1 MLDYIFSWEAL
12 WWLLIPI
19 YVLCSAALIV
29 IVLLQKGKGVG
40 FAGAFGV
47 GAGSDT
53 LFGPRSAKSLPHKLT
68 YVSATVFMILALV
81 MSMLSGRVGKG
92 EAPDLVDENAP
103 MESATMDALFDEAG
117 GGGATGEASSSNETT
132 TTVTP
137 TPVIVNLDE
146 AVAPTAPVE
155 SPSAAAPAEAPA
167 AEAAEAPTEAPA
179 EAPAATAP
187 VEAPAAE
194 AAETPTEAPA
204 EAPAAE
210 APAPAAQ

>member
-47 GAGSDT
+47 GTGSDT

-68 YVSATVFMILALV
+68 YLSATVFMVLALA

-103 MESATMDALFDEAG
+103 IESATMDALF
-117 GGGATGEASSSNETT
+117 GEASSGAAASSSTETT
-132 TTVTP
+132 AVTP

-146 AVAPTAPVE
+146 AVT
-155 SPSAAAPAEAPA
+155 SAEAPA
-167 AEAAEAPTEAPA
+167 
-179 EAPAATAP
+179 
-187 VEAPAAE
+187 
-194 AAETPTEAPA
+194 TPTEAPA
-204 EAPAAE
+204 EAAPAETPAAATPPEAAPETAETPAVPAE